1 MTSRDTAPDVVGF
14 EASLGRPAR
23 VGTWEELSRGT
34 FRAAT
39 DAFEEQRYADAAA
52 LIEVSVLEAE
62 ELLDVYERWPRE
74 TAEWIRAHGVSD
86 VRLAAEL
93 ARLES
98 VIGHRAMAGIAAEWD
113 TFTEA
118 VVSAA
123 ELCRSASP
131 AAVAAIEGA
140 RAIWAGIHDRAVDR
154 VAGLVDV
161 AVRLTGE
168 RRLGSLWDHLMADWH
183 RAHQHRYALD
193 HQDWTESA
201 RQLMTAIVDGFHAH
215 LTGPDRSG
223 DIQVI
228 REPDRI
234 GFRFGPCGSGGR
246 TLASGITDGAPR
258 SAAPFEFAVTTEKH
272 DWAWNTVGICS
283 YCVHCCQ
290 LNVLGPIDA
299 LGHPTRVIDPPVWP
313 ARSENPSC
321 TWWVYRD
328 PSLVPAAVYEQ
339 VGRQAP
345 PSPPTTQGIPAG

>member
-1 MTSRDTAPDVVGF
+1 VIGF
-14 EASLGRPAR
+14 DASLGRDAR
-23 VGTWEELSRGT
+23 LGTWEELSRGT

-39 DAFEEQRYADAAA
+39 DALGEQRYADAVA
-52 LIEVSVLEAE
+52 LLEVSVLEAE
-62 ELLDVYERWPRE
+62 ELLDVYERWPRD
-74 TAEWIRAHGVSD
+74 TAEWILAQGVTEG
-86 VRLAAEL
+86 RLAAEL

-98 VIGHRAMAGIAAEWD
+98 VIGQRAMVGIAAEWD
-113 TFTEA
+113 AFTGSVA
-118 VVSAA
+118 SAA

-131 AAVAAIEGA
+131 DAAAHIEAA
-140 RAIWAGIHDRAVDR
+140 RAVWAAIHDRAVDR

-161 AVRLTGE
+161 AVRLVGE
-168 RRLGSLWDHLMADWH
+168 RQLGSLWDHLMADWH
-183 RAHQHRYALD
+183 RAHQRRYALD

-215 LTGPDRSG
+215 LNGPDRSG
-223 DIQVI
+223 DIEVI

-246 TLASGITDGAPR
+246 TLATGITDGSPR
-258 SAAPFEFAVTTEKH
+258 SAAPFGFAVTTEKH

-299 LGHPTRVIDPPVWP
+299 LGYPTRVIDPPVWP
-313 ARSENPSC
+313 AESENPSC

-345 PSPPTTQGIPAG
+345 AAPLTRKGRPAR

>member
-1 MTSRDTAPDVVGF
+1 MTSRDTAPAVVGF
-14 EASLGRPAR
+14 EASLGRVSR
-23 VGTWEELSRGT
+23 LGTWEELSRGT

-39 DAFEEQRYADAAA
+39 DAFEARRYEDAAA
-52 LIEVSVLEAE
+52 LVEVSVLEAE
-62 ELLDVYERWPRE
+62 ELLDVYERWPRD
-74 TAEWIRAHGVSD
+74 TAEWIRDRGVGED
-86 VRLAAEL
+86 RLGAEL

-98 VIGHRAMAGIAAEWD
+98 VVGERAMAGISAEWD
-113 TFTEA
+113 GFTGA
-118 VVSAA
+118 VASAA

-131 AAVAAIEGA
+131 DAVVGIETA
-140 RAIWAGIHDRAVDR
+140 RSVWMGIHDRAVDR

-161 AVRLTGE
+161 AVRLAGE
-168 RRLGSLWDHLMADWH
+168 QQLGALWDHLMADWH
-183 RAHQHRYALD
+183 RAHHRRYALD
-193 HQDWTESA
+193 QQDWAESA
-201 RQLMTAIVDGFHAH
+201 GQLMTAIVDGFHAH

-223 DIQVI
+223 DSEVI

-246 TLASGITDGAPR
+246 TLSTGITDGSPR
-258 SAAPFEFAVTTEKH
+258 SAAPYGFAVTTEEH

-313 ARSENPSC
+313 AEAANPTC

-345 PSPPTTQGIPAG
+345 SASPTTQERPGR